1 MKALGM
7 VFIFLMVI
15 LTLLSI
21 KTVIP
26 DSGGRINLLGYST
39 CCPFAP
45 ASTAIGIALVIILF
59 FIAKRMALF

>member
-1 MKALGM
+1 MKALGI

-15 LTLLSI
+15 LALVSA
-21 KTVIP
+21 KTSIP
-26 DSGGRINLLGYST
+26 DSGGRLNLIGYRT

-59 FIAKRMALF
+59 FVAKRMTLF